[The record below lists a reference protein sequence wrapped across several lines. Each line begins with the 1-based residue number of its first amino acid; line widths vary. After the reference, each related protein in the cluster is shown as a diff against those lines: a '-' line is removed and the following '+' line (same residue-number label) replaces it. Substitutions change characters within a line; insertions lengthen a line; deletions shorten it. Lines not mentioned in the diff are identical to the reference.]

1 MPLIFSA
8 FPMSNEKMKNIVL
21 NDFFIEKIGG
31 EWGNAPSGP
40 GKLIPVLRTTNFRN
54 DGNIDY
60 SDVVYRDI
68 PAEKL
73 KSKFLQ
79 TSDIIIE
86 KSGGSEKQPVG
97 RVVFFQEQSDKFVCN
112 NFTQI
117 LRVNTDAYLPRY
129 VFYYLYF
136 LWLCGATVSFQNKT
150 TGIHNLQLS
159 AYLNMTVR
167 MEIPPLSQQKQI
179 AMRLDKIQELVSL
192 QKEQIRKLEQLVK
205 SRFIEMFG
213 DPVSNHKEWEIKTLK
228 DLGAVMSGGTPA
240 RSISKYF
247 GGNINWFSAGE
258 LNSLFID
265 KSLETITEE
274 GLLHSNAKLFPAGSL
289 LIGMYDTAAFK
300 LSILKQ
306 KAAFNQA
313 CAAISPEVVKVIW
326 LYYVLSL
333 LKHEALKF
341 RRGVRQKNLNLQFI
355 RDFKVPV
362 PPLDLQKQFT
372 EFVEKTETQKA
383 LLEKRLNRLETLYK
397 SLMQQYFG

>member
-1 MPLIFSA
+1 MKFRKVKLGDVCKIVSGTTPST
-8 FPMSNEKMKNIVL
+8 NEASFWN
-21 NDFFIEKIGG
+21 GR
-31 EWGNAPSGP
+31 
-40 GKLIPVLRTTNFRN
+40 IPWIT
-54 DGNIDY
+54 
-60 SDVVYRDI
+60 
-68 PAEKL
+68 PAEIHETSHVICKTERLITEKAVEKKALNLLPKGTVLLTSRAPIGKVAIAGIDMYCNQGFKNLICSDEIYNEYLYFFL
-73 KSKFLQ
+73 KSK
-79 TSDIIIE
+79 TSYLNYL
-86 KSGGSEKQPVG
+86 G
-97 RVVFFQEQSDKFVCN
+97 R
-112 NFTQI
+112 
-117 LRVNTDAYLPRY
+117 
-129 VFYYLYF
+129 
-136 LWLCGATVSFQNKT
+136 GATFKEISKT
-150 TGIHNLQLS
+150 IVENILIPLPS
-159 AYLNMTVR
+159 MTAQR
-167 MEIPPLSQQKQI
+167 QI
-179 AMRLDKIQELVSL
+179 AVRLDKVQELIAL
-192 QKEQIRKLEQLVK
+192 QKEQIKKADELVK

-228 DLGAVMSGGTPA
+228 DLGDVMSGGTPS

-258 LNSLFID
+258 LNYLFID

-313 CAAISPEVVKVIW
+313 CAAISPKVVKVIW

-362 PPLDLQKQFT
+362 PPLDLQKQFA
-372 EFVEKTETQKA
+372 EFVERIETQKA